1 MTRFVGISDE
11 TQINSKDV
19 ITIKLPATGT
29 FYQGDQL
36 VAEKLVT
43 GSRTNYVGE
52 EVEAGTVNAET
63 VIIINQNVYK
73 DEFGNRHGLVANV
86 GKITYTAGETV
97 TALRASKNVILEM
110 TADCIDLNGTASIAD
125 TVGKYLIPKVKGVDT
140 KGKDDRKLVV
150 VDTIGTAGTAY
161 KIEAVSSIAK
171 PGVRAQSVIVR
182 TMK

>member
-36 VAEKLVT
+36 IAEKLID
-43 GSRTNYVGE
+43 GSRTNYEGE
-52 EVEAGTVNAET
+52 EVEAGTVDAET

-97 TALRASKNVILEM
+97 TALRATKNVILEM

-125 TVGKYLIPKVKGVDT
+125 TVGKYLVPKVGVAN
-140 KGKDDRKLVV
+140 DRKLVV

-161 KIEAVSSIAK
+161 KIEAVSSIAQ
-171 PGVRAQSVIVR
+171 PGVRAQSVIIR

>member
-36 VAEKLVT
+36 IAEKLID
-43 GSRTNYVGE
+43 GSRTNYEGE
-52 EVEAGTVNAET
+52 EVEAGTVDAET

-97 TALRASKNVILEM
+97 TALRATKNVILEM
-110 TADCIDLNGTASIAD
+110 TADCIDLNGVTNIAD
-125 TVGKYLIPKVKGVDT
+125 TVGKYLIPKVGVA
-140 KGKDDRKLVV
+140 DDRKLVV
-150 VDTIGTAGTAY
+150 VDTMGTAGTAY
-161 KIEAVSSIAK
+161 KIEAVSSIAQ

>member
-36 VAEKLVT
+36 IAEKLVT

-52 EVEAGTVNAET
+52 EVETSTVDAET

-97 TALRASKNVILEM
+97 TALRANKNVILEM
-110 TADCIDLNGTASIAD
+110 TMDCIDLNKTDVAD
-125 TVGKYLIPKVKGVDT
+125 LVGKYLVPKEKGVDD
-140 KGKDDRKLVV
+140 KGRDDRKLVV
-150 VDTIGTAGTAY
+150 ADAIGTAGTAY
-161 KIEAVSSIAK
+161 KIEAVSSIAQ

>member
-36 VAEKLVT
+36 IAEKLIT
-43 GSRTNYVGE
+43 GSRTNYEGE
-52 EVEAGTVNAET
+52 EVADATAET

-110 TADCIDLNGTASIAD
+110 TVDCIDGTPE
-125 TVGKYLIPKVKGVDT
+125 VGKYLVPKAKGVDT
-140 KGKDDRKLVV
+140 EGKDDRKLVV
-150 VDTIGTAGTAY
+150 ADAIGTAQTAY
-161 KIEAVSSIAK
+161 KIEALSSIAQ

>member
-19 ITIKLPATGT
+19 ITIKLPAAGT

-36 VAEKLVT
+36 IAEKLIT

-52 EVEAGTVNAET
+52 AVTDATAET

-97 TALRASKNVILEM
+97 TALRANKNVILEM
-110 TADCIDLNGTASIAD
+110 TMDCIDLNKTDVAD
-125 TVGKYLIPKVKGVDT
+125 LVGKYLVPKVGVAN
-140 KGKDDRKLVV
+140 DRKLVV
-150 VDTIGTAGTAY
+150 ADAISTAQTAY
-161 KIEAVSSIAK
+161 KIEAVSSIAQ

>member
-36 VAEKLVT
+36 VAETLIT

-52 EVEAGTVNAET
+52 EVTDATAET

-110 TADCIDLNGTASIAD
+110 TMDCIDLDGTDVAD
-125 TVGKYLIPKVKGVDT
+125 LVGKYLVPKVGVAN
-140 KGKDDRKLVV
+140 DRKLVV
-150 VDTIGTAGTAY
+150 ADAIGTAGTAY
-161 KIEAVSSIAK
+161 KIEAVSSIAQ

>member
-36 VAEKLVT
+36 VAETLIT

-52 EVEAGTVNAET
+52 EVTDATAET

-97 TALRASKNVILEM
+97 TALRANKNVVLEM
-110 TADCIDLNGTASIAD
+110 TIDCIDLDGTDVAD
-125 TVGKYLIPKVKGVDT
+125 LVGKYLVPKVGVA
-140 KGKDDRKLVV
+140 DDRKLVV
-150 VDTIGTAGTAY
+150 ADAMGTANTAY
-161 KIEAVSSIAK
+161 KIEAVSSIAQ

>member
-36 VAEKLVT
+36 VAETLIT

-52 EVEAGTVNAET
+52 EVADATAET

-125 TVGKYLIPKVKGVDT
+125 TVGKYLVPKVGVAN
-140 KGKDDRKLVV
+140 DRKLVV
-150 VDTIGTAGTAY
+150 ADAIGTAGTAY
-161 KIEAVSSIAK
+161 KIEAVSSIPQ

-182 TMK
+182 TIK

>member
-52 EVEAGTVNAET
+52 EVTDATAET

-97 TALRASKNVILEM
+97 TALRANKNVILEM
-110 TADCIDLNGTASIAD
+110 TMDCIDLNKTDVANL
-125 TVGKYLIPKVKGVDT
+125 VGKYLVPKEKGVDD
-140 KGKDDRKLVV
+140 KGRDDRKLVV
-150 VDTIGTAGTAY
+150 ADAIGTAQPAY
-161 KIEAVSSIAK
+161 KIEAVSSIAQ

>member
-36 VAEKLVT
+36 VAETLIT

-52 EVEAGTVNAET
+52 EVADATAET

-97 TALRASKNVILEM
+97 TALRANKNVILEM
-110 TADCIDLNGTASIAD
+110 TMDCIDLDGTDVAD
-125 TVGKYLIPKVKGVDT
+125 LVGKYLVPKVGVD
-140 KGKDDRKLVV
+140 DDRKLVV
-150 VDTIGTAGTAY
+150 ADAIGTAQTAY
-161 KIEAVSSIAK
+161 KIEALSSIAQ

>member
-36 VAEKLVT
+36 VAENLIT

-52 EVEAGTVNAET
+52 EVTDATAET

-97 TALRASKNVILEM
+97 TALRANKNVILEM
-110 TADCIDLNGTASIAD
+110 TMDCIDLDGTDVAD
-125 TVGKYLIPKVKGVDT
+125 LVGKYLVPKVGVA
-140 KGKDDRKLVV
+140 DDRKLVV
-150 VDTIGTAGTAY
+150 ADAMGTANTAY
-161 KIEAVSSIAK
+161 KIEAVSSIAQ
-171 PGVRAQSVIVR
+171 PSVRAQSVIVR

>member
-19 ITIKLPATGT
+19 ITINLPATGT

-36 VAEKLVT
+36 IAEKLVT

-52 EVEAGTVNAET
+52 EVADATAET

-97 TALRASKNVILEM
+97 TALRANKNVILEM
-110 TADCIDLNGTASIAD
+110 TMDCIDLNKTDVAD
-125 TVGKYLIPKVKGVDT
+125 LVGKYLVPKVGVAN
-140 KGKDDRKLVV
+140 DRKLVV
-150 VDTIGTAGTAY
+150 ADAIGTAQTAY
-161 KIEAVSSIAK
+161 KIEAVSSIAQ

>member
-36 VAEKLVT
+36 VAETLIT

-52 EVEAGTVNAET
+52 EVADATAET

-110 TADCIDLNGTASIAD
+110 TVDCIDLNKTDVAD
-125 TVGKYLIPKVKGVDT
+125 LVGKYLVPKVGVAN
-140 KGKDDRKLVV
+140 DRKLVV
-150 VDTIGTAGTAY
+150 ADAIGTAGTAY
-161 KIEAVSSIAK
+161 KIEAVSSIAQ

>member
-36 VAEKLVT
+36 IAEKLVT

-52 EVEAGTVNAET
+52 EVADATAET

-97 TALRASKNVILEM
+97 TALRANKNVILEM
-110 TADCIDLNGTASIAD
+110 TMDCIDLNKTDVAD
-125 TVGKYLIPKVKGVDT
+125 LVGKYLVPKVGVAN
-140 KGKDDRKLVV
+140 DRKLVV
-150 VDTIGTAGTAY
+150 ADAIGTASTAY
-161 KIEAVSSIAK
+161 KIEAVSSIAQ

>member
-36 VAEKLVT
+36 IAEKLVT

-52 EVEAGTVNAET
+52 EVEAGTVDAET

-97 TALRASKNVILEM
+97 TALRATKNVILEM
-110 TADCIDLNGTASIAD
+110 TVDCIDGTPE
-125 TVGKYLIPKVKGVDT
+125 VGKYLVPKVGVD
-140 KGKDDRKLVV
+140 DDRKLVV
-150 VDTIGTAGTAY
+150 ADAIGTAQTAY
-161 KIEAVSSIAK
+161 KIEAVSSIAQ

-182 TMK
+182 TIK

>member
-36 VAEKLVT
+36 IAEKLIT

-125 TVGKYLIPKVKGVDT
+125 TVGKYLIPKVGVDN
-140 KGKDDRKLVV
+140 DRKLVV

-161 KIEAVSSIAK
+161 KIEAVSSIAQ

>member
-36 VAEKLVT
+36 VAETLIT

-52 EVEAGTVNAET
+52 EVADATAET

-86 GKITYTAGETV
+86 GKITYTASETV

-110 TADCIDLNGTASIAD
+110 TVDCIDLDGTDVAD
-125 TVGKYLIPKVKGVDT
+125 LVGKYLVPKVGVA
-140 KGKDDRKLVV
+140 DDRKLVV

-161 KIEAVSSIAK
+161 KIEAVSSIAQ

>member
-36 VAEKLVT
+36 VAETLIT

-52 EVEAGTVNAET
+52 EVADATAET

-110 TADCIDLNGTASIAD
+110 TMDCIDLNKTDVAD
-125 TVGKYLIPKVKGVDT
+125 LVGKYLVPKVGVAN
-140 KGKDDRKLVV
+140 DRKLVV
-150 VDTIGTAGTAY
+150 ADTIGTAQTAY
-161 KIEAVSSIAK
+161 KIEAVSSIAQ

>member
-36 VAEKLVT
+36 VAEKLIT

-52 EVEAGTVNAET
+52 EVADATAET

-110 TADCIDLNGTASIAD
+110 TMDCIDLNKTDVAD
-125 TVGKYLIPKVKGVDT
+125 LVGKYLVPKVGVAN
-140 KGKDDRKLVV
+140 DRKLVV
-150 VDTIGTAGTAY
+150 ADDIGTAQTAY
-161 KIEAVSSIAK
+161 KIEAVSSIAQ

>member
-36 VAEKLVT
+36 IAEKLIT

-52 EVEAGTVNAET
+52 EVADATAET

-110 TADCIDLNGTASIAD
+110 TMDCIDLNKTDVAD
-125 TVGKYLIPKVKGVDT
+125 LVGKYLVPKVGVAN
-140 KGKDDRKLVV
+140 DRKLVV
-150 VDTIGTAGTAY
+150 ADAIGTAGTAY
-161 KIEAVSSIAK
+161 KIEAVSSIAQ

-182 TMK
+182 TIK

>member
-36 VAEKLVT
+36 IAEKLIT

-110 TADCIDLNGTASIAD
+110 TMDCIDLNKTDVAD
-125 TVGKYLIPKVKGVDT
+125 LVGKYLVPKVGVAN
-140 KGKDDRKLVV
+140 DRKLVV
-150 VDTIGTAGTAY
+150 AAAIGTAQTAY
-161 KIEAVSSIAK
+161 KIEAVSSIAQ

-182 TMK
+182 TIK

>member
-36 VAEKLVT
+36 VAETLIT

-52 EVEAGTVNAET
+52 EVTDATVET

-97 TALRASKNVILEM
+97 TALRATKNVILEM
-110 TADCIDLNGTASIAD
+110 TADCIDLNGVTNIAD
-125 TVGKYLIPKVKGVDT
+125 TVGKYLVPKVGVA
-140 KGKDDRKLVV
+140 DDRKLVV
-150 VDTIGTAGTAY
+150 VDTMGTAGTAY
-161 KIEAVSSIAK
+161 KIEAVSSIAQ

>member
-36 VAEKLVT
+36 IAEKLID

-52 EVEAGTVNAET
+52 EVEAGTVDAET

-125 TVGKYLIPKVKGVDT
+125 TVGKYLVPKVGEAN
-140 KGKDDRKLVV
+140 DRKLVV

>member
-36 VAEKLVT
+36 VAEKLIT

-52 EVEAGTVNAET
+52 EVADATAET

-97 TALRASKNVILEM
+97 TALRANKNVILEM
-110 TADCIDLNGTASIAD
+110 TMDCIDLNKTDVAD
-125 TVGKYLIPKVKGVDT
+125 LVGKYLVPKVGVAN
-140 KGKDDRKLVV
+140 DRKLVV
-150 VDTIGTAGTAY
+150 ADAIGTAQTAY
-161 KIEAVSSIAK
+161 KIEAVSSIAQ

>member
-19 ITIKLPATGT
+19 ITIKHPATGT
-29 FYQGDQL
+29 FYQGAQL
-36 VAEKLVT
+36 VAEKLIT

-52 EVEAGTVNAET
+52 EVADATAET

-110 TADCIDLNGTASIAD
+110 TVDCIDLDGTDVAD
-125 TVGKYLIPKVKGVDT
+125 LVGKYLVPKEKGVDD
-140 KGKDDRKLVV
+140 KGRDDRKLVV
-150 VDTIGTAGTAY
+150 ADAIGTAGTAY
-161 KIEAVSSIAK
+161 KIEAVSSIAQ

-182 TMK
+182 TIK

>member
-52 EVEAGTVNAET
+52 EVTDATAET

-97 TALRASKNVILEM
+97 TALRANKNVILEM
-110 TADCIDLNGTASIAD
+110 TMDCIDLNKTDVAD
-125 TVGKYLIPKVKGVDT
+125 LVGKYLVPKVGVAN
-140 KGKDDRKLVV
+140 DRKLVV
-150 VDTIGTAGTAY
+150 ADAIGTAQTAY
-161 KIEAVSSIAK
+161 KIEAVSSIAQ
-171 PGVRAQSVIVR
+171 PGVRAQSVFVR

>member
-36 VAEKLVT
+36 IAEKLID
-43 GSRTNYVGE
+43 GSRTNYESE
-52 EVEAGTVNAET
+52 EVEAGTVDAET
-63 VIIINQNVYK
+63 DIIINQNVYK

-86 GKITYTAGETV
+86 GKFTYTAGETV

-110 TADCIDLNGTASIAD
+110 TMDCIDLDGTDVAD
-125 TVGKYLIPKVKGVDT
+125 LVGKYLEPKEKGVDD
-140 KGKDDRKLVV
+140 KGRDDRKLVV
-150 VDTIGTAGTAY
+150 ADAIGTAGTAY
-161 KIEAVSSIAK
+161 KIEAVSSIAQ

>member
-36 VAEKLVT
+36 IAEKLIT

-52 EVEAGTVNAET
+52 EVADATAET

-110 TADCIDLNGTASIAD
+110 TVDCIDGTPE
-125 TVGKYLIPKVKGVDT
+125 VGKYLVPKAKGVDT
-140 KGKDDRKLVV
+140 EGKDDRKLVV
-150 VDTIGTAGTAY
+150 ADAIGTAQTAY
-161 KIEAVSSIAK
+161 KIEALSSIAQ

>member
-36 VAEKLVT
+36 VAEKLID

-52 EVEAGTVNAET
+52 EVADATAET
-63 VIIINQNVYK
+63 VIILNQNVYK
-73 DEFGNRHGLVANV
+73 DEFGNRHGLDANV

-97 TALRASKNVILEM
+97 TALRATKNVILEM
-110 TADCIDLNGTASIAD
+110 TVDWIDGTPE
-125 TVGKYLIPKVKGVDT
+125 VGKYLVPKVGVD
-140 KGKDDRKLVV
+140 DDRKLVV
-150 VDTIGTAGTAY
+150 ADAIGTAQTAY
-161 KIEAVSSIAK
+161 KIEALSSIAQ

>member
-36 VAEKLVT
+36 IAEKLVT

-52 EVEAGTVNAET
+52 EVADATAET

-110 TADCIDLNGTASIAD
+110 TMDCIDLNKTDVAD
-125 TVGKYLIPKVKGVDT
+125 LVGKYLVPKVGVAN
-140 KGKDDRKLVV
+140 DRKLVV
-150 VDTIGTAGTAY
+150 ADAMGTAQTAY
-161 KIEAVSSIAK
+161 KIEAVSSIAQ

>member
-36 VAEKLVT
+36 VAENLIT

-52 EVEAGTVNAET
+52 EVADATAET

-110 TADCIDLNGTASIAD
+110 TMDCIDLDGTDVAD
-125 TVGKYLIPKVKGVDT
+125 LVGKYLVPKVGVD
-140 KGKDDRKLVV
+140 DDRKLVV
-150 VDTIGTAGTAY
+150 ATAMGTAQTAY
-161 KIEAVSSIAK
+161 KIEAVSSIAQ

>member
-36 VAEKLVT
+36 IAEKLIT
-43 GSRTNYVGE
+43 GSRTNYEGE
-52 EVEAGTVNAET
+52 EVADATAET

-110 TADCIDLNGTASIAD
+110 TVDCIDGTPE
-125 TVGKYLIPKVKGVDT
+125 VGKYLVPKVGVD
-140 KGKDDRKLVV
+140 DDRKLVV
-150 VDTIGTAGTAY
+150 ADAIGTAQTAY
-161 KIEAVSSIAK
+161 KIEALSSIAQ

>member
-36 VAEKLVT
+36 IAEKLVT

-97 TALRASKNVILEM
+97 TALRANKNVILEM
-110 TADCIDLNGTASIAD
+110 TMDCIDLNKTDVAD
-125 TVGKYLIPKVKGVDT
+125 LVGKYLVPKVGVAN
-140 KGKDDRKLVV
+140 DRKLVV
-150 VDTIGTAGTAY
+150 ADAIGTAQTAY
-161 KIEAVSSIAK
+161 KIEAVSSIAQ

>member
-36 VAEKLVT
+36 VAEKLIT

-52 EVEAGTVNAET
+52 EVADATAET

-97 TALRASKNVILEM
+97 TALRANKNVILEM
-110 TADCIDLNGTASIAD
+110 TMDCIDLNKTDVAD
-125 TVGKYLIPKVKGVDT
+125 LVGKYLVPKVGVAN
-140 KGKDDRKLVV
+140 DRKLVV
-150 VDTIGTAGTAY
+150 ADAIGTAG
-161 KIEAVSSIAK
+161 SL
-171 PGVRAQSVIVR
+171 
-182 TMK
+182 

>member
-36 VAEKLVT
+36 VAEKLIT

-52 EVEAGTVNAET
+52 EVTDATAET

-97 TALRASKNVILEM
+97 TALRANKNVILEM
-110 TADCIDLNGTASIAD
+110 TIDCIDLDGTDVAD
-125 TVGKYLIPKVKGVDT
+125 LVGKYLVPKVGVAN
-140 KGKDDRKLVV
+140 DRKLVV
-150 VDTIGTAGTAY
+150 ADTIGTAGTAY
-161 KIEAVSSIAK
+161 KIEAVSSIAQ

>member
-36 VAEKLVT
+36 IAEKLVT

-52 EVEAGTVNAET
+52 EVADATAET

-110 TADCIDLNGTASIAD
+110 TMDCIDLNKTDVAD
-125 TVGKYLIPKVKGVDT
+125 LVGKYLVPKVGVAN
-140 KGKDDRKLVV
+140 DRKLVV
-150 VDTIGTAGTAY
+150 ADAIGTAGTAY
-161 KIEAVSSIAK
+161 KIEAVSSIAQ

-182 TMK
+182 TLK

>member
-36 VAEKLVT
+36 IAEKLIT

-52 EVEAGTVNAET
+52 EVEAGTVDAET

-110 TADCIDLNGTASIAD
+110 TMDCIDLNKTDVAD
-125 TVGKYLIPKVKGVDT
+125 LVGKYLVPKVGVAN
-140 KGKDDRKLVV
+140 DRKLVV

-161 KIEAVSSIAK
+161 KIEAVSSIAQ

>member
-36 VAEKLVT
+36 IAEKLID
-43 GSRTNYVGE
+43 GSRTNYEGK
-52 EVEAGTVNAET
+52 EVEAGTVDAET

-110 TADCIDLNGTASIAD
+110 TMDCIDLDGTDVAD
-125 TVGKYLIPKVKGVDT
+125 LVGKYLVPKVGVDN
-140 KGKDDRKLVV
+140 DRKLVV
-150 VDTIGTAGTAY
+150 ADAIGTANTAY
-161 KIEAVSSIAK
+161 KIEAVSSIAQ